1 MKKIILRTF
10 IAAIIIVN
18 LLGWL
23 VGVYSEVTIGPLFR
37 IALILGVTA
46 IAIIFSGSAALLGFL
61 DSEKRD

>member
-23 VGVYSEVTIGPLFR
+23 VGVYSVVTIGPMFR
-37 IALILGVTA
+37 IALILGITA
-46 IAIIFSGSAALLGFL
+46 IATIFAGSAALLGFL
-61 DSEKRD
+61 DDENRD

>member
-23 VGVYSEVTIGPLFR
+23 VGVYSEVTIGAMFR
-37 IALILGVTA
+37 VSLILGVTL
-46 IAIIFSGSAALLGFL
+46 IATVFAGSAALLGIL
-61 DSEKRD
+61 DKEKRD